1 VLLCR
6 IKKQGASS
14 AGLAVDMGRNGM
26 QEGVLQLHRGS
37 KEAGISGR
45 DHSADLAGTLYE
57 TVLLAILEG
66 LRLVCDV
73 TSDLCGFP

>member
-6 IKKQGASS
+6 IKKQGASK
-14 AGLAVDMGRNGM
+14 AGLAVEMGRNGM
-26 QEGVLQLHRGS
+26 QDGVLQLHRS
-37 KEAGISGR
+37 SRDAGVSGR
-45 DHSADLAGTLYE
+45 DHGADLAGTLYE

-73 TSDLCGFP
+73 TSDLCDFP